1 LALRVA
7 DIIKAACSPL
17 TGDAAEATKEKSI
30 AEIVDY
36 VERVAVPALARWVCY
51 RFWDKMRGDQHTHE
65 GWSQV
70 SRDIAIEREDA
81 EDFAGE
87 ERPITPADVLAALA
101 EDLASED
108 GLFLGFAGYRRVANS
123 SIQAFLDTLAQRVG
137 EALRNLDGK
146 VAVDLCAFLRVAHR
160 AAAVGDIPDYEENFE
175 AGDYDENEG
184 FPHEVFCRNP
194 PAAFSSQLIVDIH
207 QFQCNGY
214 YPGRYHV
221 IAFVPSP
228 AGKMVP
234 IDTGT
239 RVYQEMYG
247 ASGDE
252 VFETAKVCHMEP
264 VRFDTRGY
272 TGNVL

>member
-1 LALRVA
+1 MNS
-7 DIIKAACSPL
+7 CSTAIRPTHPSTHPL
-17 TGDAAEATKEKSI
+17 TAAGVRT
-30 AEIVDY
+30 
-36 VERVAVPALARWVCY
+36 
-51 RFWDKMRGDQHTHE
+51 
-65 GWSQV
+65 
-70 SRDIAIEREDA
+70 
-81 EDFAGE
+81 AGK
-87 ERPITPADVLAALA
+87 L
-101 EDLASED
+101 
-108 GLFLGFAGYRRVANS
+108 
-123 SIQAFLDTLAQRVG
+123 
-137 EALRNLDGK
+137 
-146 VAVDLCAFLRVAHR
+146 
-160 AAAVGDIPDYEENFE
+160 
-175 AGDYDENEG
+175 
-184 FPHEVFCRNP
+184 
-194 PAAFSSQLIVDIH
+194 PAASSQLIVDVH

-214 YPGRYHV
+214 YPGRYHA